1 LTDPDPEVSAAP
13 PDPEERRRQAVAR
26 VMDDYADEA
35 VVNDPLF
42 ARPLV
47 GKPAIGTHKL
57 AEMIAISDI
66 KFDVGE
72 RWEDGNKVFANWKVT
87 GIHSGPFYDLPAT
100 NQEIFLEGSTVVTRN
115 DEGKIVEETLFYDAD
130 EMRRQLEGRGVTGPS
145 TDKGELRG

>member
-1 LTDPDPEVSAAP
+1 LTDPDSEVTAASL
-13 PDPEERRRQAVAR
+13 DPEERRRQAVAR
-26 VMDDYADEA
+26 VMDEYADEA

-42 ARPLV
+42 AKPLV

-87 GIHSGPFYDLPAT
+87 GMHSGPFYDLPAT
-100 NQEIFLEGSTVVTRN
+100 DKEIFLEGSTVVTRD

-130 EMRRQLEGRGVTGPS
+130 VMRRQLEGRQ
-145 TDKGELRG
+145 

>member
-1 LTDPDPEVSAAP
+1 MTDPDPEVDAAP
-13 PDPEERRRQAVAR
+13 PEAEERRRQAVAR
-26 VMDDYADEA
+26 VMDEYADEA

-42 ARPLV
+42 AKPLV

-87 GIHSGPFYDLPAT
+87 GMHSGPFYDLPAT
-100 NQEIFLEGSTVVTRN
+100 DKEIFLEGSTIVTRN

-130 EMRRQLEGRGVTGPS
+130 AMRRQLEGRQ
-145 TDKGELRG
+145 

>member
-1 LTDPDPEVSAAP
+1 MTDPDPEVGAAP
-13 PDPEERRRQAVAR
+13 PEAEERRRQAVAR
-26 VMDDYADEA
+26 VMEDYAEEA

-66 KFDVGE
+66 EFDVGD

-87 GIHSGPFYDLPAT
+87 GVHSGPFYDLPAT
-100 NQEIFLEGSTVVTRN
+100 NKPIVLEGSTIVTRD

-130 EMRRQLEGRGVTGPS
+130 AMRRQLEGRQ
-145 TDKGELRG
+145 

>member
-1 LTDPDPEVSAAP
+1 MTDPDSGVSAAP
-13 PDPEERRRQAVAR
+13 PRAEERRREAVAR

-72 RWEDGNKVFANWKVT
+72 RWEEDNKVFANWKVT

-100 NQEIFLEGSTVVTRN
+100 NREIFLEGSTVVTR
-115 DEGKIVEETLFYDAD
+115 DDDGKIVEETLFYDAD
-130 EMRRQLEGRGVTGPS
+130 DMRRQLEGRQ
-145 TDKGELRG
+145 